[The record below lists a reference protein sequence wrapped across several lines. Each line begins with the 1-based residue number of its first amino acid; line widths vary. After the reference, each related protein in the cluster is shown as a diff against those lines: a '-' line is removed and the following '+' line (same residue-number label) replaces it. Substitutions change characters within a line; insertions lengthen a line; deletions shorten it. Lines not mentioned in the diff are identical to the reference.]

1 MGAGVADYWSFHIC
15 SGVVLLVSRT
25 GDFLHRG
32 VCYVTPRN
40 LCNLLKIEVL
50 LRFEFLS
57 RTWNNGMMEYWKV
70 EDPVFSRIDLQR
82 NCIIHKYC

>member
-1 MGAGVADYWSFHIC
+1 MDAGLSDYWAFRIC
-15 SGVVLLVSRT
+15 SGVVLLVSRADDSLYQ
-25 GDFLHRG
+25 GAW
-32 VCYVTPRN
+32 CITPRN